1 MSLIRSP
8 IVCILGHVDHGKTTL
23 LDRVRGSAVA
33 SKEAG
38 KITQMIGASYLP
50 TSTIEEIST
59 PVKHIMKTDLIIPGL
74 LFIDTPGHEAFS
86 NLRERGG
93 ALADIA
99 ILVVDATQG
108 FQPQTLE
115 SIKILK
121 QCKTPFI
128 VAANKIDLIHG
139 WKKQPTSSF
148 LESFSKQPE
157 HVQQLFD
164 QKIYKMMGQLSEH
177 GFDCERFDR
186 MQDFTTQIAIV
197 PISAKSGEG
206 LAELLLLISGMSQK
220 YLEKNLHISGE
231 IAKGSIIE
239 VKEEKGMGTTLD
251 VILYDGTLERGEE
264 IAYLTQKGVKK
275 AKVRALLQPNLTPK
289 NPQEKYLNLDKVVAA
304 AGVKI
309 VAPDLEGTIPGSP
322 FTEVSNFAEQK
333 EEMEA
338 HLKDVLVNSEEDGV
352 IVKADSLGSAEA
364 ILHLFRKEGIPV
376 KYTGIGPITKKDVL
390 AAHAVSEHNRYKGVL
405 FGFNVKVFDEART
418 ESHNSNIPL
427 IWSNVIYKLAEEYNE
442 WVKAEKAREKK
453 ELETEL
459 PWPAKIKVLRGHFF
473 RLSKP
478 AVFGVEILEGKLRK
492 GSSLMTSE
500 GTVIGEVKNIQ
511 LDGKSIDEAAQG
523 AKVAISSP
531 EIVLNKD
538 VSEDEDVYVSM
549 HKKQIFTWEE
559 KKESLSEA
567 EQKLLEKIR
576 QIVLFTQS

>member
-8 IVCILGHVDHGKTTL
+8 IVCMLGHVDHGKTSL
-23 LDRVRGSAVA
+23 LDRVRGSVVA
-33 SKEAG
+33 AKEAG

-50 TSTIEEIST
+50 TSTIERISA
-59 PVKHIMKTDLIIPGL
+59 PVKHIMKTELIIPGL

-86 NLRERGG
+86 SLRKRGG

-99 ILVVDATQG
+99 ILVVDLTQG

-128 VAANKIDLIHG
+128 VAANKIDLVHG
-139 WKKQPTSSF
+139 WKKHPTSSF

-157 HVQQLFD
+157 HVQQLLD
-164 QKIYKMMGQLSEH
+164 RKIYTMMGQLSEH

-186 MQDFTTQIAIV
+186 MQDFTKQIAIV

-206 LAELLLLISGMSQK
+206 LAELLLLLSGMSQK

-231 IAKGSIIE
+231 IAKGSVIE

-264 IAYLTQKGVKK
+264 IVYLTQDGVKK
-275 AKVRALLQPNLTPK
+275 SKVRALLEPNISQK

-322 FTEVSNFAEQK
+322 FTEVSNFKEQK
-333 EEMEA
+333 EEMEK
-338 HLKDVLVNSEEDGV
+338 HLKNVLVDSEEDGV
-352 IVKADSLGSAEA
+352 ILKADSLGSAEA
-364 ILHLFRKEGIPV
+364 ILQLFCKHNIPI
-376 KYTGIGPITKKDVL
+376 KHTGIGPITKKDVL
-390 AAHAVSEHNRYKGVL
+390 AAHAVAEHNRYKGVL

-418 ESHNSNIPL
+418 ESHNSKVPL
-427 IWSNVIYKLAEEYNE
+427 IWSNVIYKLVEQYEDWAKEEKE
-442 WVKAEKAREKK
+442 REKK

-459 PWPAKIKVLRGHFF
+459 PWPAKIKVLRGNFF

-478 AVFGVEILEGKLRK
+478 AVFGIEVLEGKLRK
-492 GSSLMTSE
+492 GSSLMNE
-500 GTVIGEVKNIQ
+500 KGDVLGEVKNIQ
-511 LDGKSIDEAAQG
+511 SEGKSIDEAEKG

-531 EIVLNKD
+531 QITLNKD
-538 VSEDEDVYVSM
+538 LFENEDAYVSM
-549 HKKQIFTWEE
+549 HKKQIFAWEE
-559 KKESLSEA
+559 KKESLSEK
-567 EQKLLEKIR
+567 EQEILEKIKE
-576 QIVLFTQS
+576 IVLFSH

>member
-1 MSLIRSP
+1 M
-8 IVCILGHVDHGKTTL
+8 LGHVDHGKTSL
-23 LDRVRGSAVA
+23 LDRVRGSIVA

-50 TSTIEEIST
+50 TSTIEKISS

-86 NLRERGG
+86 SLRERGG

-139 WKKQPTSSF
+139 WKKHPTSSF
-148 LESFSKQPE
+148 LESFSKQPD
-157 HVQQLFD
+157 HVKQLLD
-164 QKIYKMMGQLSEH
+164 QKIYTMMGQLSEH

-186 MQDFTTQIAIV
+186 MQSFTSQIAIV

-231 IAKGSIIE
+231 IAKGSVIE
-239 VKEEKGMGTTLD
+239 VKEEKGMGMTLD

-264 IAYLTQKGVKK
+264 IAFLTQGGVKK
-275 AKVRALLQPNLTPK
+275 TKVRALLEPNISSK

-309 VAPDLEGTIPGSP
+309 VAPGLDEAIPGSP
-322 FTEVSNFAEQK
+322 FTEVSNFEEQK
-333 EEMEA
+333 EEMEK
-338 HLKDVLVNSEEDGV
+338 HLRDVLVNSEEDGV
-352 IVKADSLGSAEA
+352 ILKADSLGSAEA
-364 ILHLFRKEGIPV
+364 IVHLFEKHKIPI
-376 KYTGIGPITKKDVL
+376 KHAGIGPITKKDVL
-390 AAHAVSEHNRYKGVL
+390 SASAVSERSRFKGVL
-405 FGFNVKVFDEART
+405 FGFNVKVFDEAR
-418 ESHNSNIPL
+418 EEAHNSNVPL
-427 IWSNVIYKLAEEYNE
+427 IWSNVIYKLAEEYEE
-442 WVKAEKAREKK
+442 WVAEEKAREKK

-492 GSSLMTSE
+492 GSSLMNAE
-500 GTVIGEVKNIQ
+500 GVVLGQIKNIQ
-511 LDGKSIDEAAQG
+511 SEGHSIDEATQG

-531 EIVLNKD
+531 EIILNKD
-538 VSEDEDVYVSM
+538 VVEDEDVYVSM

-559 KKESLSEA
+559 KKDSLTEK
-567 EQKLLEKIR
+567 EQEILAKIKD
-576 QIVLFTQS
+576 IVLFQ